1 MSSVMLTTDGCKI
14 YAVPDKEDV
23 KKPIFVLVF
32 LQLEFL
38 RGRELC
44 FYRARQADDGW

>member
-1 MSSVMLTTDGCKI
+1 IQRIQIIDRHKGLPNFGMSSMMLTTDGCKI

-32 LQLEFL
+32 
-38 RGRELC
+38 R
-44 FYRARQADDGW
+44 